1 MAYNIIILGMSSM
14 VNIAEND
21 VVSLDQVDRNILEFL
36 QKDGRSSAS
45 FIADKIKMSVPAV
58 ADRIKKL
65 QESDVI
71 KGFTTMLNHRKVGLD
86 VSAFI
91 TIISESS
98 SHYSDV
104 VRETNNSPEIIQ
116 CFTTTGNGSHV
127 LLALVEN
134 THSLE
139 KLLRKI
145 QSWPGV
151 MRTETQIILS
161 SYKGINAVL
170 IP

>member
-1 MAYNIIILGMSSM
+1 MSSM

-21 VVSLDQVDRNILEFL
+21 VVSLDQVDRDILELL

-91 TIISESS
+91 TVISESS

-104 VRETNNSPEIIQ
+104 VRETNNSPDIIQ
-116 CFTTTGNGSHV
+116 CFPTTGNGSHV

>member
-1 MAYNIIILGMSSM
+1 MPSLSD
-14 VNIAEND
+14 IADND
-21 VVSLDQVDRNILEFL
+21 VITLDQVDRDILVNL
-36 QKDGRSSAS
+36 QNDGSSSAS
-45 FIADKIKMSVPAV
+45 HIASEIGMSIPAV
-58 ADRIKKL
+58 TDRIKKL
-65 QESDVI
+65 QESGI
-71 KGFTTMLNHRKVGLD
+71 IMGFTTVLNHRKVGLD

-91 TIISESS
+91 TVISESS

-104 VRETNNSPEIIQ
+104 VRKTNKSPEIIQ

-127 LLALVEN
+127 LFALVEN
-134 THSLE
+134 THALE

-161 SYKGINAVL
+161 SYKAINAIQ

>member
-1 MAYNIIILGMSSM
+1 MPSLADIT
-14 VNIAEND
+14 END
-21 VVSLDQVDRNILEFL
+21 VITLDQIDRDILVIL
-36 QKDGRSSAS
+36 QNDGRSSAS
-45 FIADKIKMSVPAV
+45 HIASEISMSVPAV
-58 ADRIKKL
+58 TDRIKKL
-65 QESDVI
+65 QDSGVI
-71 KGFTTMLNHRKVGLD
+71 MGFTTVLNHRKVGLD

-91 TIISESS
+91 TVISESS

-127 LLALVEN
+127 LFALVEN
-134 THSLE
+134 THALE

-161 SYKGINAVL
+161 SYKGINAVQ

>member
-1 MAYNIIILGMSSM
+1 MS
-14 VNIAEND
+14 I
-21 VVSLDQVDRNILEFL
+21 
-36 QKDGRSSAS
+36 
-45 FIADKIKMSVPAV
+45 PAV
-58 ADRIKKL
+58 TDRIKKL
-65 QESDVI
+65 QESGI
-71 KGFTTMLNHRKVGLD
+71 IMGFTAVLNHRKVGLD

-91 TIISESS
+91 TVISESS

-104 VRETNNSPEIIQ
+104 VRETNNTPEIVQ

-127 LLALVEN
+127 LLALTEN

-139 KLLRKI
+139 KLLRTI

-161 SYKGINAVL
+161 SYKGINAVH

>member
-1 MAYNIIILGMSSM
+1 MPELEN
-14 VNIAEND
+14 VAEREVAN
-21 VVSLDQVDRNILEFL
+21 LDQVDRDILDIL
-36 QKDGRSSAS
+36 QIDARSSAS
-45 FIADKIKMSVPAV
+45 SIAEKIGMSIPAV
-58 ADRIKKL
+58 GDRIRKL
-65 QESDVI
+65 QDASVI
-71 KGFTTMLNHRKVGLD
+71 TGFTTILNHRKIGLD

-91 TIISESS
+91 TVISESS

-104 VRETNNSPEIIQ
+104 IKEINSSPEIIQ

-134 THSLE
+134 TYSLE

-145 QSWPGV
+145 QRWPGV

>member
-1 MAYNIIILGMSSM
+1 MPSLAD
-14 VNIAEND
+14 IAEND
-21 VVSLDQVDRNILEFL
+21 VITLDQVDRDILVNL
-36 QKDGRSSAS
+36 QNDGRSSAS
-45 FIADKIKMSVPAV
+45 HIASEIGMSIPAV
-58 ADRIKKL
+58 TDRIKKL
-65 QESDVI
+65 QESGI
-71 KGFTTMLNHRKVGLD
+71 IMGFTAVLNHRKVGLD

-91 TIISESS
+91 TVISESS

-104 VRETNNSPEIIQ
+104 VRETNKSPEIIQ

-127 LLALVEN
+127 LFAQVQN
-134 THSLE
+134 THALE

-145 QSWPGV
+145 QNWPGV

-161 SYKGINAVL
+161 SYKAINAIQ

>member
-1 MAYNIIILGMSSM
+1 MHEFDDVL
-14 VNIAEND
+14 ERE
-21 VVSLDQVDRNILEFL
+21 VVSLDKVDKKILDILQVDA
-36 QKDGRSSAS
+36 RSSAS
-45 FIADKIKMSVPAV
+45 YIAEKVGMSVPAV

-65 QESDVI
+65 QDSAVI
-71 KGFTTMLNHRKVGLD
+71 TGFTTMLNHRKVGLD

-91 TIISESS
+91 TVISESS
-98 SHYSDV
+98 SHYSEV
-104 VRETNNSPEIIQ
+104 VKKTNSSPEILQ

-127 LLALVEN
+127 LLALVKD
-134 THSLE
+134 TYSLE

-161 SYKGINAVL
+161 SYKGINPVL

>member
-1 MAYNIIILGMSSM
+1 MSPLENIGESKVI
-14 VNIAEND
+14 N
-21 VVSLDQVDRNILEFL
+21 LDQVDRDILEIL

-45 FIADKIKMSVPAV
+45 FIADEIGMSVPAV

-65 QESDVI
+65 QESGVI
-71 KGFTTMLNHRKVGLD
+71 KGFTTLLNHRIVGLD

-91 TIISESS
+91 TVISESS

-104 VRETNNSPEIIQ
+104 VRETNNSPEAIQ
-116 CFTTTGNGSHV
+116 CFTTTGTGSHV
-127 LLALVEN
+127 LLALVKN

-145 QSWPGV
+145 V
-151 MRTETQIILS
+151 DRLF
-161 SYKGINAVL
+161 
-170 IP
+170 

>member
-1 MAYNIIILGMSSM
+1 MPSM

-21 VVSLDQVDRNILEFL
+21 VVSLDQVDRDILEFL

-91 TIISESS
+91 TVISESS
-98 SHYSDV
+98 SH
-104 VRETNNSPEIIQ
+104 
-116 CFTTTGNGSHV
+116 
-127 LLALVEN
+127 
-134 THSLE
+134 
-139 KLLRKI
+139 
-145 QSWPGV
+145 
-151 MRTETQIILS
+151 
-161 SYKGINAVL
+161 
-170 IP
+170 

>member
-1 MAYNIIILGMSSM
+1 MPDLADLT
-14 VNIAEND
+14 ENE
-21 VVSLDQVDRNILEFL
+21 VIKLDQVDRDILRKPQL
-36 QKDGRSSAS
+36 DGRSSAS
-45 FIADKIKMSVPAV
+45 HIAGEIGMSIPAV
-58 ADRIKKL
+58 TDRIKKL
-65 QESDVI
+65 QESDI
-71 KGFTTMLNHRKVGLD
+71 IMGFTTLLNHRKMGLD

-91 TIISESS
+91 TVISESS

-104 VRETNNSPEIIQ
+104 VRETNNTPEIIE

-139 KLLRKI
+139 KLLRTI
-145 QSWPGV
+145 QGWPGV

-161 SYKGINAVL
+161 SYKGINAVQ